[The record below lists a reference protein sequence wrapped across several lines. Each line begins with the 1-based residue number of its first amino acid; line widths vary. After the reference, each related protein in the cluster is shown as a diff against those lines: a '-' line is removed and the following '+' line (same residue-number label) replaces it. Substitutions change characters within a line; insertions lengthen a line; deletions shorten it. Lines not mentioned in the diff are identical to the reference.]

1 MPTTKVS
8 SGYKVQLPKTFL
20 AKYRVKVGDLLTIQ
34 EVNGYIILK
43 PLKAEPASKGAR
55 AKPTRQHALEA
66 DRDRQEWQDFIAQ
79 AFDRSF
85 GDEAAYTS
93 YKIKVPNPEYERG

>member
-8 SGYKVQLPKTFL
+8 TGYKVQLPKNFL

-43 PLKAEPASKGAR
+43 PLKAGPDSKGAR
-55 AKPTRQHALEA
+55 AKQKRQGAQEV
-66 DRDRQEWQDFIAQ
+66 DRDREEWRGFIAQ

-85 GDEAAYTS
+85 GDEPAYTS
-93 YKIKVPNPEYERG
+93 YKIKVPNPDYERG

>member
-1 MPTTKVS
+1 MTTTKVS
-8 SGYKVQLPKTFL
+8 TGYKVQLPKTFL
-20 AKYRVKVGDLLTIQ
+20 TKYRVKVGDPLTIH

-43 PLKAEPASKGAR
+43 PLKTRIASKDAR
-55 AKPTRQHALEA
+55 VKQTHQDAQDV
-66 DRDRQEWQDFIAQ
+66 DREEWLDFIAQ

-85 GDEAAYTS
+85 GDEPAYTS

>member
-8 SGYKVQLPKTFL
+8 AGCKVQLPKTFL
-20 AKYRVKVGDLLTIQ
+20 AKYRVKVGDALTIQ

-43 PLKAEPASKGAR
+43 PLKAGLDSKGAR
-55 AKPTRQHALEA
+55 AKQTRQGAHEV
-66 DRDRQEWQDFIAQ
+66 DRDREEWLGFIAQ
-79 AFDRSF
+79 AFGRAF
-85 GDEAAYTS
+85 GDEPAYTA